1 MAMWAIGPPSLQNE
15 TVRLVAATM
24 PESAAHVKTVRLVSP
39 VRMIALM
46 PDPSRRSERSRR
58 AILTAAM
65 ELVREVGYR
74 KLTIEAIA
82 ARAGV
87 GKQTIYRW
95 WPSKAAVV
103 LDGVL
108 AAVNEDPH
116 DLSLPDTGD
125 VAADLRGVVR
135 AIVAE
140 LDDPELSGTTRA
152 LTVEMQDDP
161 EFAEMVRE
169 RLLGPQLRA
178 IADRLRAAQEA
189 GQLRADVDPA
199 VAVEL
204 VIGPLYHRW
213 LLRTAPL
220 TPDYADTV
228 TGLALR
234 ALAP

>member
-1 MAMWAIGPPSLQNE
+1 M
-15 TVRLVAATM
+15 T
-24 PESAAHVKTVRLVSP
+24 
-39 VRMIALM
+39 
-46 PDPSRRSERSRR
+46 PDPARRSERSRH
-58 AILTAAM
+58 AILTAAA
-65 ELVREVGYR
+65 ELVHEVGYR

-95 WPSKAAVV
+95 WPSKGAVV
-103 LDGVL
+103 LDGFL
-108 AAVNEDPH
+108 AAVNENPD

-125 VAADLRGVVR
+125 VAADLRDVVR

-140 LDDPELSGTTRA
+140 LADPKLSGTTRA
-152 LTVEMQDDP
+152 LMVEMQDDA
-161 EFAEMVRE
+161 EFAGMVLE

-178 IADRLRAAQEA
+178 IADRLRAAQHA
-189 GQLRADVDPA
+189 GQLRADLDLS

-204 VIGPLYHRW
+204 LVGPLYHRW

-220 TPDYADTV
+220 TEAYADTV
-228 TGLALR
+228 TDLTLR